1 MRKKTVIITVSILL
15 AAVLIAAAVYHIP
28 WPTQIDKTITMAK
41 LDADGNKIGT
51 FDVHIT
57 GKQLNYLFKED
68 RMLLKIDPFDNIED
82 IQTTESS
89 DVRGKDTTGV
99 ISYFGQEHGKD
110 YRLVYL
116 EGYDRSNGLKYVT
129 LSFCLLGDF
138 DNFEEISIHCSAM
151 DVVSLNRTQWSYVA
165 FGDGR

>member
-1 MRKKTVIITVSILL
+1 MRKKTVVTVISILL
-15 AAVLIAAAVYHIP
+15 AVIFLAGAVYHFP
-28 WPTQIDKTITMAK
+28 WPTKIDKTLTVTK
-41 LDADGNKIGT
+41 LDADGNEIGT

-99 ISYFGQEHGKD
+99 VSYFGQEHGKN

-116 EGYDRSNGLKYVT
+116 EGYDRSNSLKYVT

-151 DVVSLNRTQWSYVA
+151 DVVSHKSTQWSYVA